1 MHLFCLPTSNLLIR
15 LLLNQKT
22 LYSFSMDYFSF
33 KKLLFDSADNKNME
47 FAKKVFN
54 TSYKI
59 IGLMTPTLKKLIQ
72 DHYKDEDL
80 KLSDF
85 ELGEYQ
91 EIDIF
96 YLATALKRAKT
107 YKEQMEFLTK
117 NLYFVKGWAVT
128 DVLNQYLKKATFA
141 EYFPYFQHFAKCK
154 NTYEVR
160 FAYIGM
166 LKHYES
172 PEIEKIVPFLRYNEE
187 YMVMMAEAWLLAT
200 VAIKHSDFIY
210 GLLKDMDDAVLKK
223 KTISKINESFRV
235 PKEDKERFKLL
246 RDL

>member
-1 MHLFCLPTSNLLIR
+1 
-15 LLLNQKT
+15 
-22 LYSFSMDYFSF
+22 MDYFAF

-59 IGLMTPTLKKLIQ
+59 VGLMTPTLKRIIQ
-72 DHYKDEDL
+72 EHYKDEDL
-80 KLSDF
+80 NLSDF

-91 EIDIF
+91 EIDIA
-96 YLATALKRAKT
+96 YLAIALKKAKT
-107 YKEQMEFLTK
+107 YKEQMEFLK
-117 NLYFVKGWAVT
+117 NNLYFVKGWAVT

-141 EYFPYFQHFAKCK
+141 EYFPFFGHFAKCK

-166 LKHYES
+166 LKHYDS
-172 PEIEKIVPFLRYNEE
+172 QDIEKIVPFLRYNEE

-200 VAIKHSDFIY
+200 IAIKNSDFVY
-210 GLLKDMDDAVLKK
+210 DLLKNMDDVVLKK
-223 KTISKINESFRV
+223 KTISKMNDSFRIS
-235 PKEDKERFKLL
+235 KEDKARFKTL
-246 RDL
+246 RN

>member
-1 MHLFCLPTSNLLIR
+1 MYNGF
-15 LLLNQKT
+15 
-22 LYSFSMDYFSF
+22 MDYFAL

-72 DHYKDEDL
+72 EHYKDEDL

-85 ELGEYQ
+85 EVGEYQ

-96 YLATALKRAKT
+96 YLVTALKRAKT
-107 YKEQMEFLTK
+107 YKEQMEFLKK

-141 EYFPYFQHFAKCK
+141 EYFPYFEHFAKCK
-154 NTYEVR
+154 STYEAR

-172 PEIEKIVPFLRYNEE
+172 PEIERIVPYIRYNEE
-187 YMVMMAEAWLLAT
+187 YMIMMAEAWLLAT
-200 VAIKHSDFIY
+200 IAIKHSDFVY
-210 GLLKDMDDAVLKK
+210 GLLKDMDDEVLKK
-223 KTISKINESFRV
+223 KTISKMVESYRIS
-235 PKEDKERFKLL
+235 KEDKERVKAL
-246 RDL
+246 RR

>member
-1 MHLFCLPTSNLLIR
+1 
-15 LLLNQKT
+15 
-22 LYSFSMDYFSF
+22 MDYFAL

-59 IGLMTPTLKKLIQ
+59 VGLMTPTLKKLIQ
-72 DHYKDEDL
+72 EHYKDEDL

-85 ELGEYQ
+85 EVGEYQ

-96 YLATALKRAKT
+96 YLATALKRAKS
-107 YKEQMEFLTK
+107 YKEQMEFLKK

-141 EYFPYFQHFAKCK
+141 EYFPYFGHFAKCK
-154 NTYEVR
+154 STYEAR

-166 LKHYES
+166 LRHYES
-172 PEIEKIVPFLRYNEE
+172 PEIERIVPFLRYNEE
-187 YMVMMAEAWLLAT
+187 YMIMMAEAWLLAT
-200 VAIKHSDFIY
+200 AAIKHSGFVY
-210 GLLKDMDDAVLKK
+210 GLLKDMDDEVLKK
-223 KTISKINESFRV
+223 KTISKMVESYRIS
-235 PKEDKERFKLL
+235 KEDKERFKAL
-246 RDL
+246 RR

>member
-1 MHLFCLPTSNLLIR
+1 
-15 LLLNQKT
+15 
-22 LYSFSMDYFSF
+22 MDYSAL

-72 DHYKDEDL
+72 EHYKDEDL

-85 ELGEYQ
+85 EVGEYQ

-96 YLATALKRAKT
+96 YLVTALKRAKT
-107 YKEQMEFLTK
+107 YKEQMEFLKK

-141 EYFPYFQHFAKCK
+141 EYFPYFEHFAKCK
-154 NTYEVR
+154 STYEVR

-172 PEIEKIVPFLRYNEE
+172 PEIERIVPFLRYNEE
-187 YMVMMAEAWLLAT
+187 YMIMMAEAWLLAT
-200 VAIKHSDFIY
+200 IAIKHSDFVY
-210 GLLKDMDDAVLKK
+210 GLLKDMDDEVLKK
-223 KTISKINESFRV
+223 KTISKMVESYRIS
-235 PKEDKERFKLL
+235 KEDKERFKAL
-246 RDL
+246 RR

>member
-1 MHLFCLPTSNLLIR
+1 MYNGF
-15 LLLNQKT
+15 
-22 LYSFSMDYFSF
+22 MDYFAL

-72 DHYKDEDL
+72 EHYKDEDL

-85 ELGEYQ
+85 EVGEYQ

-96 YLATALKRAKT
+96 YLVTALKRAKS
-107 YKEQMEFLTK
+107 YKEQMEFLKK

-141 EYFPYFQHFAKCK
+141 EYFPYFEHFAKCK
-154 NTYEVR
+154 STYEAR

-172 PEIEKIVPFLRYNEE
+172 PEIERIVPYIRYNEE
-187 YMVMMAEAWLLAT
+187 YMIMMAEAWLLAT
-200 VAIKHSDFIY
+200 IAIKHSDFVY
-210 GLLKDMDDAVLKK
+210 SLLKDMDDEVLKK
-223 KTISKINESFRV
+223 KTISKMVESYRIS
-235 PKEDKERFKLL
+235 KEDKERVKAL
-246 RDL
+246 RR

>member
-1 MHLFCLPTSNLLIR
+1 
-15 LLLNQKT
+15 
-22 LYSFSMDYFSF
+22 MDYSAL

-72 DHYKDEDL
+72 EHYKDEDL

-85 ELGEYQ
+85 EVGEYQ

-96 YLATALKRAKT
+96 YLVTALKRAKT
-107 YKEQMEFLTK
+107 YKEQMEFLKK

-141 EYFPYFQHFAKCK
+141 ECFPYFEHFAKCK
-154 NTYEVR
+154 NTYEAR

-166 LKHYES
+166 LRHYES
-172 PEIEKIVPFLRYNEE
+172 PEIERIVPYIRYNEE
-187 YMVMMAEAWLLAT
+187 YMIMMAEAWLLAT
-200 VAIKHSDFIY
+200 IAIKHSDFVY
-210 GLLKDMDDAVLKK
+210 GLLKDMDDEVLKK
-223 KTISKINESFRV
+223 KTISKMVESYRIS
-235 PKEDKERFKLL
+235 KEGKERFKAL
-246 RDL
+246 RR

>member
-1 MHLFCLPTSNLLIR
+1 MYNGF
-15 LLLNQKT
+15 
-22 LYSFSMDYFSF
+22 MDYFAL

-72 DHYKDEDL
+72 EHYKDEDL

-85 ELGEYQ
+85 EVGEYQ

-96 YLATALKRAKT
+96 YLVTALKRAKT
-107 YKEQMEFLTK
+107 YKEQMEFLKK

-141 EYFPYFQHFAKCK
+141 EYFPYFEHFAKCK
-154 NTYEVR
+154 STYEAR

-172 PEIEKIVPFLRYNEE
+172 PEIERIVPYIRYNEE

-200 VAIKHSDFIY
+200 IAIKHSDFVY
-210 GLLKDMDDAVLKK
+210 GLLKDMDDEVLKK
-223 KTISKINESFRV
+223 KTISKMVESYRIS
-235 PKEDKERFKLL
+235 KEDKERVKAL
-246 RDL
+246 RR

>member
-1 MHLFCLPTSNLLIR
+1 
-15 LLLNQKT
+15 
-22 LYSFSMDYFSF
+22 MDYFAL
-33 KKLLFDSADNKNME
+33 KKLLSESADNKNME

-54 TSYKI
+54 TSYQI

-72 DHYKDEDL
+72 EHYKDEDL

-85 ELGEYQ
+85 ELGAYQ

-96 YLATALKRAKT
+96 YLATALKRART
-107 YKEQMEFLTK
+107 YAEQMEFLKK

-141 EYFPYFQHFAKCK
+141 EYFPYFEHFAKCK

-172 PEIEKIVPFLRYNEE
+172 PDIEMIMPYIRYNEE
-187 YMVMMAEAWLLAT
+187 YMIMMGEAWLLAT
-200 VAIKHSDFIY
+200 IAIKHSDFVY
-210 GLLKDMDDAVLKK
+210 RLLKDMKDETLKK
-223 KTISKINESFRV
+223 KTISKMNESFRIS
-235 PKEDKERFKLL
+235 KEDKERFKEL
-246 RDL
+246 RR

>member
-1 MHLFCLPTSNLLIR
+1 
-15 LLLNQKT
+15 
-22 LYSFSMDYFSF
+22 MDYFAF

-59 IGLMTPTLKKLIQ
+59 VGLMTPTLKRIIQ
-72 DHYKDEDL
+72 EHYKDEDL
-80 KLSDF
+80 NLSDF

-91 EIDIF
+91 EIDIA
-96 YLATALKRAKT
+96 YLAIALKRAKT
-107 YKEQMEFLTK
+107 YKEQMEFLK
-117 NLYFVKGWAVT
+117 NNLYFVKGWAVT

-141 EYFPYFQHFAKCK
+141 EFFPFFEHFAKCK

-166 LKHYES
+166 LKHYDS
-172 PEIEKIVPFLRYNEE
+172 QDIEKIVPFLRYNEE

-200 VAIKHSDFIY
+200 IAIKNSDFVY
-210 GLLKDMDDAVLKK
+210 DLLKNMDDVVLKK
-223 KTISKINESFRV
+223 KTISKMNDSFRIS
-235 PKEDKERFKLL
+235 KEDKARFKTL
-246 RDL
+246 RN

>member
-1 MHLFCLPTSNLLIR
+1 
-15 LLLNQKT
+15 
-22 LYSFSMDYFSF
+22 MDYFAF

-59 IGLMTPTLKKLIQ
+59 VGLMTPTLKRIIQ
-72 DHYKDEDL
+72 EHYKDEDL
-80 KLSDF
+80 NLSDF

-91 EIDIF
+91 EIDIA
-96 YLATALKRAKT
+96 YLAIALKRAKT
-107 YKEQMEFLTK
+107 YKEQMEFLK
-117 NLYFVKGWAVT
+117 NNLYFVKGWAVT

-141 EYFPYFQHFAKCK
+141 EYFPFFEHFAKCK

-166 LKHYES
+166 LKHYDS
-172 PEIEKIVPFLRYNEE
+172 QDIEKIVPFLRYNEE

-200 VAIKHSDFIY
+200 IAIKNSDFVY
-210 GLLKDMDDAVLKK
+210 DLLKNMDDVVLKK
-223 KTISKINESFRV
+223 KTISKMNDSFRIS
-235 PKEDKERFKLL
+235 KEDKARFKTL
-246 RDL
+246 RN

>member
-1 MHLFCLPTSNLLIR
+1 MYNRP
-15 LLLNQKT
+15 
-22 LYSFSMDYFSF
+22 MDYFAL

-72 DHYKDEDL
+72 EHYKDEDL

-85 ELGEYQ
+85 EVGEYQ

-96 YLATALKRAKT
+96 YLVTALKRAKT
-107 YKEQMEFLTK
+107 YKEQMEFLKK

-141 EYFPYFQHFAKCK
+141 EYFPYFEHFAKCK
-154 NTYEVR
+154 STYEAR

-172 PEIEKIVPFLRYNEE
+172 PEIERIVPYIRYNEE
-187 YMVMMAEAWLLAT
+187 YMIMMAEAWLLAT
-200 VAIKHSDFIY
+200 IAIKHSDFVY
-210 GLLKDMDDAVLKK
+210 GLLKDMDDEVLKK
-223 KTISKINESFRV
+223 KTISKMVESYRIS
-235 PKEDKERFKLL
+235 KEDKERVKAL
-246 RDL
+246 RR